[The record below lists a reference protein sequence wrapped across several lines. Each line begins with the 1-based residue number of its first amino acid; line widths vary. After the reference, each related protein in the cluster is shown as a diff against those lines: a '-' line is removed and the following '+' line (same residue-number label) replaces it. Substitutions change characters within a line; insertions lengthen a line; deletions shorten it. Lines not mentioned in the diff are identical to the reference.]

1 MGRRAERSGA
11 VYGKEP
17 PRPGWREIL
26 LLVERLAPAPRLL
39 PRDAAAREQVL
50 ALAATICD
58 RGGLNWTRRLQLVHA
73 GLQGRPGFNA
83 RASNYLAKKYGHS
96 EEEGGA
102 AGARVAE
109 LLGALAVRLKAQHA
123 RGSDYFVGAGLTAAD
138 VYVATAMALFKPLPQ
153 AVCEMVPGDP
163 RRLRGARRA
172 DRRRARRRAAGAPR
186 HDVRAAPGDAA
197 PAVGA
202 KRPMAVQRKEAP

>member
-1 MGRRAERSGA
+1 MA

-26 LLVERLAPAPRLL
+26 LLAERLAPAPRLL
-39 PRDAAAREQVL
+39 PADAAAREQVL

-96 EEEGGA
+96 EEEA
-102 AGARVAE
+102 ARPGRKWWRCWARW
-109 LLGALAVRLKAQHA
+109 RHA
-123 RGSDYFVGAGLTAAD
+123 
-138 VYVATAMALFKPLPQ
+138 
-153 AVCEMVPGDP
+153 
-163 RRLRGARRA
+163 
-172 DRRRARRRAAGAPR
+172 
-186 HDVRAAPGDAA
+186 
-197 PAVGA
+197 
-202 KRPMAVQRKEAP
+202 